1 MLREGVIN
9 FLLFVLDEPFLHIEI
24 VLLMILLLL
33 QVRSLLSSLQFSI
46 MKIPV
51 KNDSDSLTKG
61 MKSQFDFFLKL
72 GHPH

>member
-1 MLREGVIN
+1 
-9 FLLFVLDEPFLHIEI
+9 
-24 VLLMILLLL
+24 MILLLL

-51 KNDSDSLTKG
+51 KNDSDRLTKG